1 MTEEERLRQKY
12 LRVLPHLNERQRRLV
27 GAADAQM
34 LGYGG
39 IARVARASGLDR
51 STLHRGVRDLVGAV
65 LPAERVRQE
74 GGGRKRLSEQQS
86 EILQELEQ
94 LVDPMTRGDPQ
105 SPLRWTC
112 KSTRQLA
119 RTLTGRGYEVSSRVV
134 GELLRELGYSLQA
147 NAKTLEGSSHP
158 DRNGQFEYLNTQVQT
173 ALAKR
178 WPVISV
184 DAKKK
189 ELVGPYRNGGREW
202 QVQGKPEKVN
212 VHDFPDP
219 QLGKAI
225 PYGIYDVGRNLGWVN
240 VGCDHDTASFAVASI
255 RQWWTQ
261 MGSGLYKKPKP
272 LLICADSGG
281 SNGYRVRLWKVEL
294 QELADTL
301 GVAITVCHL
310 PPGTSKWNK
319 IEHRLFSHIS
329 LNWRGRPLISHEV
342 IVALIGATTTQTGLR
357 VEAAFDRGTYPT
369 RVEVSDEQ
377 LAQVQL
383 RPHAFHGEWN
393 YSILP
398 GPSKTVR

>member
-1 MTEEERLRQKY
+1 MREESRLLQKY
-12 LRVLPHLNERQRRLV
+12 ATVLPYLNERQRRLV
-27 GAADAQM
+27 AAADAQM

-39 IARVARASGLDR
+39 IARVARASGLNR
-51 STLHRGVRDLVGAV
+51 STLHRGFKDLAEPA
-65 LPAERVRQE
+65 LPAERVRQV
-74 GGGRKRLSEQQS
+74 GGGRKRVREQTPA
-86 EILQELEQ
+86 IMQELEQ
-94 LVDPMTRGDPQ
+94 LVDPLTREDPQ

-119 RTLTGRGYEVSSRVV
+119 RTLTARGYGVSYRVV

-147 NAKTLEGSSHP
+147 NAKTLEGASHP
-158 DRNGQFEYLNTQVQT
+158 DRNAQFEYLNAQVQT
-173 ALAKR
+173 YLAKR

-189 ELVGPYRNGGREW
+189 ELVGQYHNGGREW
-202 QVQGKPEKVN
+202 QPQGQPEQVN

-225 PYGIYDVGRNLGWVN
+225 PYGIDDVGRNLGWVN
-240 VGCDHDTASFAVASI
+240 VGCDHDTASFAVESI
-255 RQWWTQ
+255 RRWWIH
-261 MGSGLYKKPKP
+261 MGRTLYKKAKP

-294 QELADTL
+294 QKLADTL
-301 GVAITVCHL
+301 GVVVTVCHL

-329 LNWRGRPLISHEV
+329 LNWRGRPLVSHEV

-357 VEAAFDRGTYPT
+357 VEAQLDRQTYPT

-377 LAQVQL
+377 LARVRL
-383 RPHAFHGEWN
+383 CPHQFHGEWN

-398 GPSKTVR
+398 RQAETVR

>member
-1 MTEEERLRQKY
+1 
-12 LRVLPHLNERQRRLV
+12 
-27 GAADAQM
+27 
-34 LGYGG
+34 
-39 IARVARASGLDR
+39 
-51 STLHRGVRDLVGAV
+51 VREQT
-65 LPAERVRQE
+65 PAIV
-74 GGGRKRLSEQQS
+74 
-86 EILQELEQ
+86 QELEQ
-94 LVDPMTRGDPQ
+94 LVDPLTRGDPQ

-119 RTLTGRGYEVSSRVV
+119 RTLSARGYAVSYRVV

-147 NAKTLEGSSHP
+147 NAKTLEGAQHP
-158 DRNGQFEYLNTQVQT
+158 DRNAQFEYLNTQVQT
-173 ALAKR
+173 YLAKR

-189 ELVGPYRNGGREW
+189 ELVGQYANGGREW
-202 QVQGKPEKVN
+202 QPQGQPELVK

-240 VGCDHDTASFAVASI
+240 VGCDHDTASFAVESI
-255 RQWWTQ
+255 RRWWTQ
-261 MGSGLYKKPKP
+261 MGSALHKKAKQ

-301 GVAITVCHL
+301 GVTLTVCHL

-329 LNWRGRPLISHEV
+329 LNWRGRPLVSHEV
-342 IVALIGATTTQTGLR
+342 IVALIGATTTQSGLR
-357 VEAAFDRGTYPT
+357 VEAALDSRPYPT
-369 RVEVSDEQ
+369 RVEVSDEA
-377 LAQVQL
+377 LAQVHL
-383 RPHAFHGEWN
+383 RPHQFHGEWN

-398 GPSKTVR
+398 RRAKTVR

>member
-1 MTEEERLRQKY
+1 MTDDSRLLQKY
-12 LRVLPHLNERQRRLV
+12 ASVLPHLNERQRRLV
-27 GAADAQM
+27 AAADAQM

-39 IARVARASGLDR
+39 IARVARAAGLNR
-51 STLHRGVRDLVGAV
+51 STLHRGLQDLGAPG
-65 LPAERVRQE
+65 LPAERIRHA
-74 GGGRKRLSEQQS
+74 GGGRKRVREQTPA
-86 EILQELEQ
+86 IVRELEQ
-94 LVDPMTRGDPQ
+94 LVDPLTRGDPQ

-119 RTLTGRGYEVSSRVV
+119 RTLTARGYAVSYRVV

-147 NAKTLEGSSHP
+147 NAKTLEGAQHP
-158 DRNGQFEYLNTQVQT
+158 DRNAQFEYLNAQVQT
-173 ALAKR
+173 YLTKR

-189 ELVGPYRNGGREW
+189 ELVGPYNNSGREW
-202 QVQGKPEKVN
+202 QPQGQPEEVN

-240 VGCDHDTASFAVASI
+240 VGCDHDTASFAVESI
-255 RQWWTQ
+255 RRWWSQ
-261 MGSGLYKKPKP
+261 MGNALYKKAKQ

-301 GVAITVCHL
+301 GVTVCHL

-329 LNWRGRPLISHEV
+329 LNWRGRPLVSHEV

-357 VEAAFDRGTYPT
+357 VEAALDSRPYPT
-369 RVEVSDEQ
+369 RVEVSDEA

-383 RPHAFHGEWN
+383 RPHQFHGEWN

-398 GPSKTVR
+398 RRSKTVR

>member
-1 MTEEERLRQKY
+1 MTSHSRLLQKY
-12 LRVLPHLNERQRRLV
+12 ASVLPHLNERQRRLIA
-27 GAADAQM
+27 AADAQM

-39 IARVARASGLDR
+39 IARVARAAGLNR
-51 STLHRGVRDLVGAV
+51 STLHRGLKDLVAPV
-65 LPAERVRQE
+65 LPAERVRHA
-74 GGGRKRLSEQQS
+74 GAGRKRVREQRPA
-86 EILQELEQ
+86 IVRELEQ
-94 LVDPMTRGDPQ
+94 LVDPLTRGDPQ

-119 RTLTGRGYEVSSRVV
+119 RTLTARGYAVSYRVV

-147 NAKTLEGSSHP
+147 NAKTLEGAQHP
-158 DRNGQFEYLNTQVQT
+158 DRNAQFEYLNAQVQT
-173 ALAKR
+173 YLAKR

-189 ELVGPYRNGGREW
+189 ELVGQYANGGREW
-202 QVQGKPEKVN
+202 QPQGQPEPVN

-225 PYGIYDVGRNLGWVN
+225 PYGIYDVGRNLGWVS
-240 VGCDHDTASFAVASI
+240 VGCDHDTASFAVESI
-255 RQWWTQ
+255 RRWWLQ
-261 MGSGLYKKPKP
+261 MGNALYKKAKQ

-301 GVAITVCHL
+301 GVTVTVCHL

-329 LNWRGRPLISHEV
+329 LNWRGRPLVSHEV

-357 VEAAFDRGTYPT
+357 VEAALDSRPSPT
-369 RVEVSDEQ
+369 RVEVSDEE

-383 RPHAFHGEWN
+383 RPHQFHGEWN

-398 GPSKTVR
+398 RRSKTVR

>member
-1 MTEEERLRQKY
+1 MREESRLLQKY
-12 LRVLPHLNERQRRLV
+12 ATVLPYLNERQRRLV
-27 GAADAQM
+27 AAADAQM

-39 IARVARASGLDR
+39 IARVARASGLNR
-51 STLHRGVRDLVGAV
+51 STLHRGFKDLAEPA
-65 LPAERVRQE
+65 LPAERVRQV
-74 GGGRKRLSEQQS
+74 GGGRKRVREQTPA
-86 EILQELEQ
+86 IMQELEQ
-94 LVDPMTRGDPQ
+94 LVDPLTRGDPQ

-119 RTLTGRGYEVSSRVV
+119 RTLTARGYGVSYRVV

-147 NAKTLEGSSHP
+147 NAKTLEGASHP
-158 DRNGQFEYLNTQVQT
+158 DRNAQFEYLNAQVQT
-173 ALAKR
+173 YLAKR

-189 ELVGPYRNGGREW
+189 ELVGQYHNGGREW
-202 QVQGKPEKVN
+202 QPQGQPEQVN

-225 PYGIYDVGRNLGWVN
+225 PYGIDDVGRNLGWVN
-240 VGCDHDTASFAVASI
+240 VGCDHDTASFAVESI
-255 RQWWTQ
+255 RRWWIH
-261 MGSGLYKKPKP
+261 MGRTLYKKAKP

-294 QELADTL
+294 QKLADTL
-301 GVAITVCHL
+301 GVVVTVCHL

-329 LNWRGRPLISHEV
+329 LNWRGRPLVSHEV

-357 VEAAFDRGTYPT
+357 VEAQLDRQTYPT

-377 LAQVQL
+377 LARVRL
-383 RPHAFHGEWN
+383 CPHQFHGEWN

-398 GPSKTVR
+398 RQAETVR

>member
-1 MTEEERLRQKY
+1 MTEDERLRQKY
-12 LRVLPHLNERQRRLV
+12 ARVLPHLNERQRRLV
-27 GAADAQM
+27 GAADAQL

-51 STLHRGVRDLVGAV
+51 STLHRGGRDLAGAV
-65 LPAERVRQE
+65 LPAERVRQA
-74 GGGRKRLSEQQS
+74 GGGRKRISARRP
-86 EILQELEQ
+86 EILRELEQ

-119 RTLTGRGYEVSSRVV
+119 RTLTRQGYEVSYRVV

-147 NAKTLEGSSHP
+147 NAKTLEGRSHP
-158 DRNGQFEYLNTQVQT
+158 DRNAQFEYLNTQVQA

-189 ELVGPYRNGGREW
+189 ELVGPYRNGGQEW

-255 RQWWTQ
+255 RRWWTH
-261 MGSGLYKKPKP
+261 MGSGLYKTPKP

-301 GVAITVCHL
+301 GVPVTVCPL

-342 IVALIGATTTQTGLR
+342 IVALIAAATTQTGLR
-357 VEAAFDRGTYPT
+357 VEAALDRGTYPT
-369 RVEVSDEQ
+369 RVEVTDKQ

-383 RPHAFHGEWN
+383 RPHSFHGEWN

-398 GPSKTVR
+398 RPSKTVR

>member
-1 MTEEERLRQKY
+1 MREESRLLQKY
-12 LRVLPHLNERQRRLV
+12 ATVLPHLNERQRRLV
-27 GAADAQM
+27 AAADAQM

-39 IARVARASGLDR
+39 MARVARASGLHR
-51 STLHRGVRDLVGAV
+51 STLYRGLKDLTGPV
-65 LPAERVRQE
+65 LPAERVRQV
-74 GGGRKRLSEQQS
+74 GGGRKRVREQTPA
-86 EILQELEQ
+86 IVQELEQ
-94 LVDPMTRGDPQ
+94 LVDPLTRGDPQ

-119 RTLTGRGYEVSSRVV
+119 RTLRARGYAVSYRVV
-134 GELLRELGYSLQA
+134 AELLRELGYRLQA
-147 NAKTLEGSSHP
+147 NAKTLEGASHP
-158 DRNGQFEYLNTQVQT
+158 DRNAQFEYLNTQVRT
-173 ALAKR
+173 ALAQH

-189 ELVGPYRNGGREW
+189 ELVGQYRNGGQEW
-202 QVQGKPEKVN
+202 PPQGHPEKVN

-225 PYGIYDVGRNLGWVN
+225 PYGIYDGGRNLGWVN
-240 VGCDHDTASFAVASI
+240 VGCDHDTASFAVESI
-255 RQWWTQ
+255 RRWWTHL
-261 MGSGLYKKPKP
+261 GSALYKKAKQ

-281 SNGYRVRLWKVEL
+281 SNGYRVRLWKVEW

-301 GVAITVCHL
+301 GIAVTVCHL
-310 PPGTSKWNK
+310 PPGPSKWNK

-329 LNWRGRPLISHEV
+329 LNWRGRPLVSHEV

-357 VEAAFDRGTYPT
+357 VEAQLDRQTYPT

-383 RPHAFHGEWN
+383 RPHQFHGEWN

-398 GPSKTVR
+398 RRARTVR

>member
-1 MTEEERLRQKY
+1 MTEESRLLQKY
-12 LRVLPHLNERQRRLV
+12 ARVLPHLNERQRRV
-27 GAADAQM
+27 VAAADAQM

-39 IARVARASGLDR
+39 IARVARASGLNR
-51 STLHRGVRDLVGAV
+51 STLHRGLKDLTGPE
-65 LPAERVRQE
+65 LPAERVRQV
-74 GGGRKRLSEQQS
+74 GGGRKRVREQTPA
-86 EILQELEQ
+86 IMQELEQ
-94 LVDPMTRGDPQ
+94 LVDPVTRGDPQ

-119 RTLTGRGYEVSSRVV
+119 RTLTARGYAVSYRVV

-147 NAKTLEGSSHP
+147 NAKTLEGASHP
-158 DRNGQFEYLNTQVQT
+158 DRNAQFEYLNTQVRT
-173 ALAKR
+173 YLAKR

-189 ELVGPYRNGGREW
+189 ELVGRYYKGGQEW
-202 QVQGKPEKVN
+202 QPQGQPEKVN
-212 VHDFPDP
+212 VHDFPNP
-219 QLGKAI
+219 QLGKAL

-240 VGCDHDTASFAVASI
+240 VGCDHDTASFAVESI
-255 RQWWTQ
+255 RRWWTH
-261 MGSGLYKKPKP
+261 MGSDLYRKAQQ

-301 GVAITVCHL
+301 GVTVTVCHL

-329 LNWRGRPLISHEV
+329 LNWRGRPLVSHEV

-357 VEAAFDRGTYPT
+357 VEAQLDRQTYPT
-369 RVEVSDEQ
+369 RVEVSDAQ

-383 RPHAFHGEWN
+383 RPHQFHGEWN
-393 YSILP
+393 YSIVP
-398 GPSKTVR
+398 RRSKTVR

>member
-1 MTEEERLRQKY
+1 MTNNSRLRQKY
-12 LRVLPHLNERQRRLV
+12 ANVLPHLNERQRRLV
-27 GAADAQM
+27 AAADAQM

-39 IARVARASGLDR
+39 IARVARAAGLNR
-51 STLHRGVRDLVGAV
+51 STLHRGLKDLVAPV
-65 LPAERVRQE
+65 LPAERVRHV
-74 GGGRKRLSEQQS
+74 GGGRKRIREQAPA
-86 EILQELEQ
+86 IVRELEQ
-94 LVDPMTRGDPQ
+94 LVDPLTRGDPQ

-119 RTLTGRGYEVSSRVV
+119 RTLRAQGYAVSYRVV

-147 NAKTLEGSSHP
+147 NAKTLEGAQHP
-158 DRNGQFEYLNTQVQT
+158 DRNAQFEYLNAQVQT
-173 ALAKR
+173 YLAKR

-189 ELVGPYRNGGREW
+189 ELVGQYDNGGREW
-202 QVQGKPEKVN
+202 QPQGQPEPVN

-225 PYGIYDVGRNLGWVN
+225 PYGVYDVGRNLGWVN
-240 VGCDHDTASFAVASI
+240 VGCDHDTASFAVESI
-255 RQWWTQ
+255 RRWWLQ
-261 MGSGLYKKPKP
+261 MGNALYKKAKQ

-294 QELADTL
+294 QALADTL
-301 GVAITVCHL
+301 GVTVTVCHL

-329 LNWRGRPLISHEV
+329 LNWRGRPLVSHEV

-357 VEAAFDRGTYPT
+357 VEAALDSRPYPT
-369 RVEVSDEQ
+369 RVEVSDEE

-383 RPHAFHGEWN
+383 RPHQFHGEWN

-398 GPSKTVR
+398 RSSKTVR

>member
-1 MTEEERLRQKY
+1 MTNDSRLLQKY
-12 LRVLPHLNERQRRLV
+12 ASVLPHLNERQRRLV
-27 GAADAQM
+27 AAADAQM

-39 IARVARASGLDR
+39 IARVARASGLNR
-51 STLHRGVRDLVGAV
+51 STLHRGLKDLVAPV
-65 LPAERVRQE
+65 LPAERVRHA
-74 GGGRKRLSEQQS
+74 GGGRKRVREQTPA
-86 EILQELEQ
+86 IVQEVEQ
-94 LVDPMTRGDPQ
+94 LVDPLTRGDPQ

-119 RTLTGRGYEVSSRVV
+119 RTLTARGYAVSYRVV

-147 NAKTLEGSSHP
+147 NAKTLEGAQHP
-158 DRNGQFEYLNTQVQT
+158 DRNAQFEYLNAQVQT
-173 ALAKR
+173 SLAKR

-189 ELVGPYRNGGREW
+189 ELVGQYDNSGREW
-202 QVQGKPEKVN
+202 QPRGQPEPVN
-212 VHDFPDP
+212 VPDFPDP

-240 VGCDHDTASFAVASI
+240 VGCDHDTASFAVESI
-255 RQWWTQ
+255 RRWWTQ
-261 MGSGLYKKPKP
+261 MGSALYKKAKQ

-301 GVAITVCHL
+301 GVTVTVCHL

-329 LNWRGRPLISHEV
+329 LNWRGRPLVSHEV

-357 VEAAFDRGTYPT
+357 VEAALDSRPYPT
-369 RVEVSDEQ
+369 QVEVSDEE

-383 RPHAFHGEWN
+383 RPHQFHGEWN

-398 GPSKTVR
+398 RRSKTVR

>member
-1 MTEEERLRQKY
+1 MTEESRLLQKY
-12 LRVLPHLNERQRRLV
+12 ARILPHLNERQRRLV

-51 STLHRGVRDLVGAV
+51 STLHRGLRDLAGAV
-65 LPAERVRQE
+65 LPAERVRHV
-74 GGGRKRLSEQQS
+74 GGGRKRVSEQRP

-94 LVDPMTRGDPQ
+94 LVDSVTRGDPQ

-119 RTLTGRGYEVSSRVV
+119 RTLTGRGYEVSYRVV
-134 GELLRELGYSLQA
+134 GELLRELGYRLQA
-147 NAKTLEGSSHP
+147 NAKTLAGSSHP
-158 DRNGQFEYLNTQVQT
+158 DRNAQFEYLNTPVQT
-173 ALAKR
+173 SLAKR
-178 WPVISV
+178 WPVLSV

-189 ELVGPYRNGGREW
+189 ELVGPYRNGGQEW
-202 QVQGKPEKVN
+202 QGQGQPEKVN

-255 RQWWTQ
+255 RRWWTQ
-261 MGSGLYKKPKP
+261 MGSALYKKAKP

-301 GVAITVCHL
+301 GGAVTVCHL

-319 IEHRLFSHIS
+319 IEHRLFSHLS

-357 VEAAFDRGTYPT
+357 VEAALDRRPYPT

-383 RPHAFHGEWN
+383 RPHQFHGEWN

-398 GPSKTVR
+398 RRSKPVR

>member
-1 MTEEERLRQKY
+1 MREESRLLQKY
-12 LRVLPHLNERQRRLV
+12 ATVLPHLNERQRRLV
-27 GAADAQM
+27 AAADAQM

-39 IARVARASGLDR
+39 IARVARASGLNR
-51 STLHRGVRDLVGAV
+51 STLHRGFKDLTEPA
-65 LPAERVRQE
+65 LPAERVRQV
-74 GGGRKRLSEQQS
+74 GGGRKRVREQTPA
-86 EILQELEQ
+86 IVQELEQ
-94 LVDPMTRGDPQ
+94 LVDPLTRGDPQ

-119 RTLTGRGYEVSSRVV
+119 RTLTAQGYVVSYRVV

-147 NAKTLEGSSHP
+147 NAKTLEGASHP
-158 DRNGQFEYLNTQVQT
+158 DRNAQFEYLNAQVQT
-173 ALAKR
+173 YLAKR

-189 ELVGPYRNGGREW
+189 ELVGQYHNGGRDW
-202 QVQGKPEKVN
+202 QPQGQPEKVN

-219 QLGKAI
+219 HLGKAI

-240 VGCDHDTASFAVASI
+240 VGCDHDTASFAVESI
-255 RQWWTQ
+255 RRWWTH
-261 MGSGLYKKPKP
+261 MGRTLYKKAKP
-272 LLICADSGG
+272 LLICAESGG

-294 QELADTL
+294 QKLADIL
-301 GVAITVCHL
+301 GVVVTVCHL

-329 LNWRGRPLISHEV
+329 LNWRGRPLVSHEV

-357 VEAAFDRGTYPT
+357 VEAQLDRQTYPT

-377 LAQVQL
+377 LAQVRL
-383 RPHAFHGEWN
+383 CPHQFHGEWN

-398 GPSKTVR
+398 RQAGTVR

>member
-1 MTEEERLRQKY
+1 MTNDSRLLQKY
-12 LRVLPHLNERQRRLV
+12 ASVLPHLNERQRRLV
-27 GAADAQM
+27 AAADAQM

-39 IARVARASGLDR
+39 IARVARAAGLNR
-51 STLHRGVRDLVGAV
+51 STLHRGLKDLGAPV
-65 LPAERVRQE
+65 LPAERIRHA
-74 GGGRKRLSEQQS
+74 GGGRKRVREQTPA
-86 EILQELEQ
+86 IMQELEQ
-94 LVDPMTRGDPQ
+94 LVDPLTRGDPQ

-119 RTLTGRGYEVSSRVV
+119 RTLTARGYVVSYRVV

-147 NAKTLEGSSHP
+147 NAKTLEGAQHP
-158 DRNGQFEYLNTQVQT
+158 DRNAQFEYLNAEVQT
-173 ALAKR
+173 YLAKR

-189 ELVGPYRNGGREW
+189 ELVGQYAKGGREW
-202 QVQGKPEKVN
+202 QPQGQPEPVK

-240 VGCDHDTASFAVASI
+240 VGCDHDTASFAVESI
-255 RQWWTQ
+255 RRWWIQ
-261 MGSGLYKKPKP
+261 MGNALYKKAKQ

-301 GVAITVCHL
+301 GVTVTVCHL

-329 LNWRGRPLISHEV
+329 LNWRGRPLVSHEV

-357 VEAAFDRGTYPT
+357 VEAALDSRPYPT
-369 RVEVSDEQ
+369 RVEVSDEA

-383 RPHAFHGEWN
+383 RPHQFHGEWN

-398 GPSKTVR
+398 RRAKTVR